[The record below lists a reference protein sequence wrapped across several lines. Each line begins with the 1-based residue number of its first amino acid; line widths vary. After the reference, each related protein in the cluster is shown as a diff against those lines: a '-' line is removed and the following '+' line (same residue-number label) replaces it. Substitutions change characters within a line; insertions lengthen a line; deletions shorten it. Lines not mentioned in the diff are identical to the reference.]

1 MLGWTNVISDK
12 YQVGQISGW
21 TNVSLGKYQGGQ
33 ISGGTSNRSDKYQV
47 GQVSGRSNIGLDTY
61 QGWTN
66 IKISVKVGQML
77 HFMSR
82 LDKWRDMTGF
92 RSDSR
97 TYVGQTNIIV
107 LAKCFSLLFLKF
119 FVFLK
124 SSKIKVHYM

>member
-1 MLGWTNVISDK
+1 
-12 YQVGQISGW
+12 
-21 TNVSLGKYQGGQ
+21 LGKYQGGQ

-47 GQVSGRSNIGLDTY
+47 GQVSGRSNIGLDTYQGWTNIRLDTY